1 MTAVRP
7 GMPKLNMPKAAS
19 PKAAIA
25 ANLGSA
31 SRSTG
36 VSYGIFAQRTL
47 TGSGIHL
54 NSRIFN
60 GASISATR
68 HALNDN
74 RMALFNNVGMP
85 HHCNHNQGN
94 TTMNKFMAGMM
105 AMNMMAQLSAQTMKT
120 INEAK
125 ASKADDVD
133 PSKKTTGTP
142 ESETPLS
149 IGDQIKGAN
158 SFAAINAVEENIKTS
173 LNNFNTNYKTA
184 ADDNINTMKSTLSSF
199 ADVLGADGANVN
211 LDFDSLSV
219 TDLNISGE
227 SDLATIGN
235 ALKTIDVDIKKVDD
249 FMKEGGALS
258 NALTKLDSYINETL
272 TSSISQ
278 LAAKE
283 NAGTITPEEKT
294 TLANLRQKKT
304 QAQQARQQLDTTVRN
319 QLKALKTELEGKKSE
334 LEKTK
339 KEKADTMDKKYD
351 IAKKLQSDI
360 TKTQRD
366 IKNKKAEIDKA
377 SGNKAQKLIGEL
389 EGLITQ
395 LSGYQTDC
403 ATLPDGIKTIA
414 NSKGD
419 SVARPVVDAQY
430 LENPYKNGAAPQND
444 ALGGGA
450 IRGNLSQN
458 VINPNSSDDV
468 LNAIQ
473 NCGAGQSIT
482 IGNATYIRPYS
493 DDKFISSDTGRS
505 FTSIQLIDIY
515 RQNANNPLNNIMG
528 NRTFAPVNSNNSSLN
543 LNFDFN
549 NPLYIRPE
557 IQS

>member
-68 HALNDN
+68 HALNDK

-105 AMNMMAQLSAQTMKT
+105 AMNMMAQLSAQTMKA

-199 ADVLGADGANVN
+199 ADVLGADCANVN

-339 KEKADTMDKKYD
+339 KEKADAMDKKYD

>member
-105 AMNMMAQLSAQTMKT
+105 AMNMMAQLSAQTMKA

>member
-105 AMNMMAQLSAQTMKT
+105 AMNMMAQLSAQTMKA

-283 NAGTITPEEKT
+283 NAGTITPDEKT
-294 TLANLRQKKT
+294 ALANLRQKKT

-339 KEKADTMDKKYD
+339 KEKADAMDKKYD

-360 TKTQRD
+360 TKTQKD